1 MDGGGRDKGGGR
13 ELWMHQSSS
22 ALGRQTQGPAAC
34 SLCCPGGHL
43 VVGSHGA
50 PVDRDRE
57 RTVQSL
63 WTSQSPE
70 MTGSRSQTSQMSL
83 YEVEELRTK

>member
-1 MDGGGRDKGGGR
+1 
-13 ELWMHQSSS
+13 
-22 ALGRQTQGPAAC
+22 
-34 SLCCPGGHL
+34 
-43 VVGSHGA
+43 VGSHGA